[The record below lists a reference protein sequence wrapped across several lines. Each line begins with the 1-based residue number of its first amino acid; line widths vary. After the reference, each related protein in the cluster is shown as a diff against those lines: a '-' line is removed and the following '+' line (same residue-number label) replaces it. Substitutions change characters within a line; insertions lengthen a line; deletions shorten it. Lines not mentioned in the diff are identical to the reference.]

1 MPLYRDNAENLRD
14 KAKYTETVWE
24 HNSVQHALH
33 ALSESFKVV
42 YLYNVCYIK
51 HILSKSET
59 QKICPTYT
67 IHLSLLHN
75 N

>member
-33 ALSESFKVV
+33 ALNESFKVV

-51 HILSKSET
+51 HILIGNAENMPNVYDTLIFTT
-59 QKICPTYT
+59 Q
-67 IHLSLLHN
+67 
-75 N
+75 